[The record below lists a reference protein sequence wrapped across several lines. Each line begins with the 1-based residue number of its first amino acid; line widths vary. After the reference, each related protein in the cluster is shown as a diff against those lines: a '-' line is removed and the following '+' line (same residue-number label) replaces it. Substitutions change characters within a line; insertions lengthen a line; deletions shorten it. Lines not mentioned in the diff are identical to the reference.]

1 MVSIVQQWS
10 GDDWQDFALS
20 LLQSRH
26 GILEVHKIPADHKG
40 DFGIDFYCTA
50 EVVIYQCYAV
60 DEPID
65 ILTRADRQKSKI
77 TADLKT
83 MVDGAA
89 EVSKLFLGR
98 PIKKWILLVPVHDSK
113 EVNLHCAKKTT
124 DLRAKNHPHLDA
136 NFEVCVHDQ
145 KSFPGASLDAAMAML
160 TTLSL
165 SVEPPTKEELDTWQ
179 AGSPNL
185 LANATKKLSKRAEPS
200 EVQNV
205 VTDSVEYFLKGN
217 ALIDALRSNAPDL
230 HEKVA
235 AAITG
240 RTRRLTF
247 AGPQGGPTPNKIM
260 NTELDSLIHAI
271 KSAAPSLSQ
280 VNAEEIALGTVS
292 DWIMR
297 CPLDF
302 PPNVG

>member
-20 LLQSRH
+20 LLQWRH
-26 GILEVHKIPADHKG
+26 GTLEVHKIPADHKG
-40 DFGIDFYCTA
+40 DFGIDFYCTTEA
-50 EVVIYQCYAV
+50 VIYQCYAV

-65 ILTRADRQKSKI
+65 ISTRANRQKSKI
-77 TADLKT
+77 TTDLKK
-83 MVDGAA
+83 MVDGAS
-89 EVSKLFLGR
+89 EVSKLFLAK

-124 DLRAKNHPHLDA
+124 DLRGKSHPHLDA
-136 NFEVCVHDQ
+136 NFEVGVHDQ
-145 KSFPGASLDAAMAML
+145 KSFPGASLDAAMATL

-185 LANATKKLSKRAEPS
+185 LANATKKLAKRAGPD

-205 VTDSVEYFLKGN
+205 VSDSVEYFLKGN
-217 ALIDALRSNAPDL
+217 ALIDALRSSAPDL

-240 RTRRLTF
+240 RARRLTF
-247 AGPQGGPTPNKIM
+247 AGPQGGPTPNNIM
-260 NTELDSLIHAI
+260 NTELETLINAI

-302 PPNVG
+302 PPDVG